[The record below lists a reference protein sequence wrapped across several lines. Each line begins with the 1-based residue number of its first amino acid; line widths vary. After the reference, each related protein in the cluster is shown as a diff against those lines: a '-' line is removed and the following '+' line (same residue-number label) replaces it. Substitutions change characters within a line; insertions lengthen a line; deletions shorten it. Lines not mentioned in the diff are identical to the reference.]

1 MLITTQPEIEGSD
14 ANDSEYQSSDSYDD
28 AQSDCSE
35 MVGFVECSFEV
46 MFQTQ
51 PSKNVTGKK
60 EVNPL

>member
-28 AQSDCSE
+28 AQSGCSE

-51 PSKNVTGKK
+51 PSKTLQEKRK
-60 EVNPL
+60 